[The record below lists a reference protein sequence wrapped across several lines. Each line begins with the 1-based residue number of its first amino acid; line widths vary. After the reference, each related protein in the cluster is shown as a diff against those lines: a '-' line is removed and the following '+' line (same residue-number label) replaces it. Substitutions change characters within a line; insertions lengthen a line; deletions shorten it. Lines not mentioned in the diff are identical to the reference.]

1 MSARIQRTRPE
12 ITATVVVT
20 PRVAEVDF
28 FVNIY
33 MDENGNI
40 EQGSR
45 TFRQER
51 NAINHGVHT
60 TNLEYI
66 ATRKFTVIVEV

>member
-1 MSARIQRTRPE
+1 MSARIQRNRPE
-12 ITATVVVT
+12 ILETVVVA
-20 PRVAEVDF
+20 PRVVEVDF

-51 NAINHGVHT
+51 NAINHGHDAA
-60 TNLEYI
+60 NLDYI
-66 ATRKFTVIVEV
+66 ATKKFTVSVEG

>member
-1 MSARIQRTRPE
+1 MSARIQRKSPE
-12 ITATVVVT
+12 ITETVIVA
-20 PRVAEVDF
+20 PCVAEVDF

-33 MDENGNI
+33 MDADGNV

-51 NAINHGVHT
+51 NAINHGVDT
-60 TNLEYI
+60 ADLEYI
-66 ATRKFTVIVEV
+66 STQKFTVIIEG

>member
-1 MSARIQRTRPE
+1 MSARIQRTLPE
-12 ITATVVVT
+12 VLETVVVT
-20 PRVAEVDF
+20 PHIAEVDF

-33 MDENGNI
+33 RDKDGNI

-51 NAINHGVHT
+51 NAINHGHDT
-60 TNLEYI
+60 ANLDYL
-66 ATRKFTVIVEV
+66 ATKKFTVSVEG

>member
-1 MSARIQRTRPE
+1 MSARIQRKSPE
-12 ITATVVVT
+12 ITETFVVV

-33 MDENGNI
+33 MDADGNV

-51 NAINHGVHT
+51 NAINHGVDT
-60 TNLEYI
+60 ADLEYI
-66 ATRKFTVIVEV
+66 STQKFTVIIEG

>member
-1 MSARIQRTRPE
+1 MSARIQRTSPE
-12 ITATVVVT
+12 ITETVVVA

-33 MDENGNI
+33 MDAAGNI

-51 NAINHGVHT
+51 NAINHGVDT
-60 TNLEYI
+60 AGLEYI
-66 ATRKFTVIVEV
+66 ATQKFTAIVEG

>member
-12 ITATVVVT
+12 MLETVVVA

-33 MDENGNI
+33 MDADGNI

-51 NAINHGVHT
+51 NAINHGVDT
-60 TNLEYI
+60 ASLNYV
-66 ATRKFTVIVEV
+66 ATKKFTVSVEC

>member
-1 MSARIQRTRPE
+1 MSARIQRKSPE
-12 ITATVVVT
+12 ITETVVVA
-20 PRVAEVDF
+20 PRVSEVDF

-33 MDENGNI
+33 MDEDGNI

-51 NAINHGVHT
+51 NAINHGVDT
-60 TNLEYI
+60 ANLEYI
-66 ATRKFTVIVEV
+66 ATKKFTVSVEG

>member
-1 MSARIQRTRPE
+1 MSARIQRQSPE
-12 ITATVVVT
+12 ITQTTVIKA
-20 PRVAEVDF
+20 RVAEVDF

-33 MDENGNI
+33 MDKDGNV

-51 NAINHGVHT
+51 NAINHGVDT
-60 TNLEYI
+60 ANLEYI
-66 ATRKFTVIVEV
+66 GTRKFTVRVEG

>member
-12 ITATVVVT
+12 MLETVVVA

-33 MDENGNI
+33 MDADGNI

-51 NAINHGVHT
+51 NAINHGHDT
-60 TNLEYI
+60 
-66 ATRKFTVIVEV
+66 ATLDYVATKKFTVIIEG